1 MAGRLIYLIGPSGSG
16 KDSLLDAAR
25 PRLAERGCRIVRRVI
40 TRSAEAVGE
49 AAQGVSP
56 EQFAAMDAEGAF
68 ALSWQANGLSYGI
81 PRKIDDWLAA
91 GDDVLVNGSRAHL
104 AKARACYPSLRV
116 LLLTVDQAVL
126 RQRLIARG
134 RESLADIEERLA
146 RNARFTAERIT
157 GNGAGLF
164 ARDTLLPDIF
174 LLDNSGAL
182 EHTVERLLGYL
193 HHRHSASA

>member
-25 PRLAERGCRIVRRVI
+25 SRLAERGCRIVRRVI

-56 EQFAAMDAEGAF
+56 EQFAALLAQGAF

-81 PRKIDDWLAA
+81 PREIDDWLAA
-91 GDDVLVNGSRAHL
+91 GEDVLVNGSRAHL
-104 AKARACYPSLRV
+104 AQTRERYPGMGV
-116 LLLTVDQAVL
+116 LLLTVDHTLL

-134 RESLADIEERLA
+134 RESLEDIEDRLA
-146 RNARFTAERIT
+146 RNARFTAQMIA
-157 GNGAGLF
+157 GNDAGLYV
-164 ARDTLLPDIF
+164 
-174 LLDNSGAL
+174 LDNSGAL
-182 EHTVERLLGYL
+182 EDTVEHLLSVLLKIQCGRGL
-193 HHRHSASA
+193 APDGGGTVA